1 MYPLNPSI
9 SNIQTYLK
17 EQLPHREVT
26 LDILEHSQYSSDLVE
41 KGVIGLAVS
50 KEQNVIL
57 STGVGELTLYFICI
71 LKLAE
76 QTPPHLISEAE
87 YLFRNEIIANLREHE
102 EFKRGVISEI
112 SYSAQL
118 YAPFA
123 RVVLTYTGF

>member
-102 EFKRGVISEI
+102 EFKRGVISEL
-112 SYSAQL
+112 S
-118 YAPFA
+118 
-123 RVVLTYTGF
+123 